1 MRYIIKNYM
10 QDAIHSIW
18 SNKMRSFLSVLGIVI
33 GIISVT
39 VFLSI
44 GKGAELEMKQY
55 LDKYATKSINIYA
68 NSYRWGGMKGMQWMW
83 WPKKPV
89 ILDNALLD
97 YLKENLHHVRAI
109 LPEISTHKE
118 LSYGVEQSDYASII
132 GINEDYFWIYEDK
145 KIQYGRNITA
155 RDNEEKKKVVVLG
168 YKVADTFFK
177 GESALGKYVKI
188 GDVPFLVIG
197 VMEQTDM
204 EKQHL
209 KYADNIVYLPSR
221 VVQENFLW
229 KFSYRNLT
237 VYGED
242 DADVHFIQYEAEFL
256 LLKYSWLQH
265 KKDLPFDVYNESK
278 FQKEQEEFATKAKL
292 ILMGIGAISLLVG
305 GIGVMNIMLVSVT
318 ERTREIGIRKAIG
331 AKKYHII
338 GLFLTESV
346 FVSILGAII
355 ALGGSYG
362 IVVLLKK
369 FEVPALLTADVALLA
384 CSFAIGVGVIFG
396 VFPAWKAAKLKPI
409 DALRFE

>member
-10 QDAIHSIW
+10 QDAVHSIW
-18 SNKMRSFLSVLGIVI
+18 SNKLRSFLSVLGIVI

-44 GKGAELEMKQY
+44 GKGAEMEMKKY
-55 LDKYATKSINIYA
+55 LDKYATKAINVYA
-68 NSYRWGGMKGMQWMW
+68 QGSREGKG
-83 WPKKPV
+83 PKKPLV
-89 ILDNALLD
+89 LDNAVLE
-97 YLKENLHHVRAI
+97 YLKANLHNIRAV
-109 LPEISTHKE
+109 LPSVQAHGE
-118 LSYGVEQSDYASII
+118 LSYGVKEADYGTIM
-132 GINEDYFWIYEDK
+132 GVNKDYFWIFEDK
-145 KIQYGRNITA
+145 KIQYGRNISD
-155 RDNEEKKKVVVLG
+155 RDNEEKARVVVLS
-168 YKVADTFFK
+168 YKLVDKFFK
-177 GESALGKYVKI
+177 QESALGQYI
-188 GDVPFLVIG
+188 RINNTPFLVVG
-197 VMEQTDM
+197 VMEKTDM
-204 EKQHL
+204 EKQNL
-209 KYADNIVYLPSR
+209 KYADNMVYLPSR
-221 VVQENFLW
+221 SVQEYFKG
-229 KFSYRNLT
+229 KFSYNNLT
-237 VYGED
+237 IYGEE
-242 DADVHFIQYEAEFL
+242 DADVNFIKYETEFL
-256 LLKYSWLQH
+256 LMKYSGASH
-265 KKDLPFDVYNESK
+265 KKEASFDVYDESK
-278 FQKEQEEFATKAKL
+278 FQEEQEKFATKAKL

>member
-10 QDAIHSIW
+10 QDAVHSIW
-18 SNKMRSFLSVLGIVI
+18 SNKLRSFLSVLGIVI
-33 GIISVT
+33 GIVSVT

-44 GKGAELEMKQY
+44 GKGAELEMKRY

-68 NSYRWGGMKGMQWMW
+68 NSYRWEWMRWKW
-83 WPKKPV
+83 WPKRPV
-89 ILDNALLD
+89 VLDNTLLD
-97 YLKENLHHVRAI
+97 YLKKNLHNVRAI
-109 LPEISTHKE
+109 LPEISSHKE
-118 LSYGVEQSDYASII
+118 VSYGTEDSDYASII
-132 GINEDYFWIYEDK
+132 GIDENYFWIYEDK
-145 KIQYGRNITA
+145 KIAYGRNVTA
-155 RDNEEKKKVVVLG
+155 RDNEEKKKVVVLW

-177 GESALGKYVKI
+177 GTSPLGKYINI
-188 GDVPFLVIG
+188 GGIPFLVIG
-197 VMEQTDM
+197 VMEKTDL
-204 EKQHL
+204 EKQKL
-209 KYADNIVYLPSR
+209 KYAERIVYLPSR

-229 KFSYRNLT
+229 TFSYDNVI

-242 DADVHFIQYEAEFL
+242 DADVNFIQYESEFL

-265 KKDLPFDVYNESK
+265 KKNLPFDVYNESK

-338 GLFLTESV
+338 GLFLTESI

-355 ALGGSYG
+355 ALWWSYW
-362 IVVLLKK
+362 IVFLLKN
-369 FEVPALLTADVALLA
+369 FEIPAVLTLDVVILA

-396 VFPAWKAAKLKPI
+396 ILPAWKAAKLKPI